1 MSLLQISEPIMDN
14 QNEVD
19 EIVIGIDLGTTNSLV
34 GAVINEQLIFCD
46 DKNGKNLINSKVV
59 FDRNGDFVGVGNDFT
74 GKYEIFSIKRIMG
87 KNFAELKN
95 LKNLH
100 PSYRDL
106 ILDNTENNQAI
117 ALQIGNK
124 KITAIEISALILK
137 YLKEI
142 AEKKFG
148 KKISKAVITVPAYFD

>member
-34 GAVINEQLIFCD
+34 GAVINEQLFFCD

-87 KNFAELKN
+87 KY
-95 LKNLH
+95 
-100 PSYRDL
+100 S
-106 ILDNTENNQAI
+106 Q
-117 ALQIGNK
+117 
-124 KITAIEISALILK
+124 
-137 YLKEI
+137 
-142 AEKKFG
+142 
-148 KKISKAVITVPAYFD
+148 KIS